1 MKTLSE
7 IKDHARG
14 VQVHNRVEWL
24 DVVKK
29 VAGETMLSSPFK
41 DICIKFY
48 PEVLWGSGTVL
59 NGSLLIS
66 GDWRKLFDDDDY
78 AELAKRLIENDPF
91 FEGWRVDIGIYNGMK
106 CLVVTEIDR
115 SKNG

>member
-14 VQVHNRVEWL
+14 VRVHNRVEWL
-24 DVVKK
+24 DGVKK

-48 PEVLWGSGTVL
+48 PETLWGSGTVL
-59 NGSLLIS
+59 NGSLLIC
-66 GDWRKLFDDDDY
+66 GEWRKLFDDDY

-106 CLVVTEIDR
+106 YLVVTEIDR